1 MGWERKMIM
10 KGACIF
16 DILDVSKYW
25 WIYEEPSVI
34 LEWIEENCKKK
45 KAIFAFLSFC
55 IVFSVTHPVV
65 SLTCFHK
72 LLFSNRKK

>member
-25 WIYEEPSVI
+25 WIYEEASVI

-45 KAIFAFLSFC
+45 KSNFC
-55 IVFSVTHPVV
+55 ISEFLHCLFFNTSSCLLNVFPQIIV
-65 SLTCFHK
+65 L
-72 LLFSNRKK
+72 

>member
-25 WIYEEPSVI
+25 WIYEEASVI

-45 KAIFAFLSFC
+45 KKQFLHFWVFA
-55 IVFSVTHPVV
+55 
-65 SLTCFHK
+65 
-72 LLFSNRKK
+72 

>member
-1 MGWERKMIM
+1 MIM

-16 DILDVSKYW
+16 DILYVSKYR
-25 WIYEEPSVI
+25 WIYEEASVI
-34 LEWIEENCKKK
+34 LERIEENCQK
-45 KAIFAFLSFC
+45 KAIFAFLSLC

-65 SLTCFHK
+65 SLTSFHK

>member
-25 WIYEEPSVI
+25 WIYEEASVI

-45 KAIFAFLSFC
+45 KSNFC
-55 IVFSVTHPVV
+55 ISEFLHSPVV